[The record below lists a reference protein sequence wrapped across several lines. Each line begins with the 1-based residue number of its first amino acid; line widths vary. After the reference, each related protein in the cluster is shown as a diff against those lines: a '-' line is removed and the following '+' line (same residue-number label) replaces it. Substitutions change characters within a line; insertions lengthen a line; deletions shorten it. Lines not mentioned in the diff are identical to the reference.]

1 MKKIFIFAILL
12 SAYALGD
19 TIESFLEYN
28 FQKNYTFKNGTELK
42 KSKTDLSLNFEF
54 YSPQEGKIMGGWG
67 IGQING
73 KVEGYSSNEINLTPY
88 YLVSK
93 YYLSGKSGTG
103 FFVKGQGGGYLTKTL
118 FGDTDISNI
127 SIDNGWYYGIGV
139 GAEYKNFILQVLYR
153 EYLGDSTINGT
164 DTKFDYNTT
173 TLSLGYALGV

>member
-103 FFVKGQGGGYLTKTL
+103 F
-118 FGDTDISNI
+118 
-127 SIDNGWYYGIGV
+127 
-139 GAEYKNFILQVLYR
+139 
-153 EYLGDSTINGT
+153 
-164 DTKFDYNTT
+164 
-173 TLSLGYALGV
+173 LSKAKEEVI